1 VWTGLRLGR
10 RCRLTAWHWARTFLA
25 GHDYA
30 GWSSTTWIG
39 RTACRRSTVTHSC
52 AQESQQRRTV
62 PGCAPARR
70 TVGAP
75 HDSQCVRGRGA
86 MRTRPT
92 GLGAGNAS
100 TFIAPTLINSVT
112 TTQSQSGNR
121 SGQLHDISS
130 SISAD
135 RRAMN
140 WQHTRIDRLRHV
152 AVEAGVSGPLPVPVA
167 AKAGNGKLA
176 SPQALRPRRKS
187 ENPIAQNAVAPDVG
201 GCHRRRRPAHP
212 ADGTCRS
219 SRCRIRQRRRC

>member
-1 VWTGLRLGR
+1 MWTGLRLGR
-10 RCRLTAWHWARTFLA
+10 RCRLTARHWARTFLA

-112 TTQSQSGNR
+112 TTQSQSGDPSR
-121 SGQLHDISS
+121 QLHDISS

-135 RRAMN
+135 RRAM
-140 WQHTRIDRLRHV
+140 
-152 AVEAGVSGPLPVPVA
+152 S
-167 AKAGNGKLA
+167 AGNTRRSTGFVMWLSKPASLA
-176 SPQALRPRRKS
+176 R
-187 ENPIAQNAVAPDVG
+187 
-201 GCHRRRRPAHP
+201 
-212 ADGTCRS
+212 CRS
-219 SRCRIRQRRRC
+219 PSRPKRVMASWRPLKLYALEGNLKTQSRRTR